1 MEWVRANRSY
11 ENEDKDDLHR
21 QYSRIKTKRE
31 NKEKRVIS
39 ERICMIQASG
49 ILHICRP
56 MGIIYLT
63 EKGKTGKAEKVEG

>member
-1 MEWVRANRSY
+1 
-11 ENEDKDDLHR
+11 
-21 QYSRIKTKRE
+21 
-31 NKEKRVIS
+31 
-39 ERICMIQASG
+39 MIMASG